1 MRALAIGPGELCHEL
16 VLESAATT
24 PDGYGGTTD
33 NWAAT
38 ATLFARMEPRG
49 ARRTVDTG
57 QIARAVTHRMTVR
70 QDAVV
75 ESGMRFRK
83 GDRIFD
89 ILTVYDPDETGRY
102 FFCETSEVGQ

>member
-1 MRALAIGPGELCHEL
+1 MRTFAIDPGELRHEL
-16 VLESAATT
+16 VLEGAAAT
-24 PDGYGGTTD
+24 PDGYGGTTES
-33 NWAAT
+33 WATA
-38 ATLFARMEPRG
+38 ATLFARMEPLS
-49 ARRTVDTG
+49 ARQTVNTG
-57 QIARAVTHRMTVR
+57 QTIRIVTHRMTVR
-70 QDAVV
+70 QDAAV

>member
-1 MRALAIGPGELCHEL
+1 MRALTIDPGELRHEL
-16 VLESAATT
+16 VLESATTT
-24 PDGYGGTTD
+24 PDGYGGTTES
-33 NWAAT
+33 WATA
-38 ATLFARMEPRG
+38 ATLFVRMEPQSAGR
-49 ARRTVDTG
+49 ALNTG
-57 QIARAVTHRMTVR
+57 QIVRTVTHRMTVR
-70 QDAVV
+70 QDASV